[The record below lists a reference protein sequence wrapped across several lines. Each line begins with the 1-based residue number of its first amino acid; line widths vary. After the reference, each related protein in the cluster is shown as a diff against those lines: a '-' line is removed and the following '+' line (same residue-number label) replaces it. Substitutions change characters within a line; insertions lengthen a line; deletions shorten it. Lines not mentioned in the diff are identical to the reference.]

1 MHGIKGSKAESVT
14 EKMEV
19 SLIAVEYDNRMRAA
33 LREALQVSRN
43 ISLLH
48 VASTVQEAIEWCR
61 STPFEDFDMVLL
73 GGTQLSYEELKR
85 SIDLFGGSH
94 GFAVDL
100 LLVMRSFNQ
109 NLVVSALSLG
119 IRGILMEN
127 VSACT
132 IHAAIWNLRR
142 FGMYFSPQIV
152 SHLLSS
158 HGVRLNDPDYDD
170 LSIRRQFETLTESEK
185 RIAKLLAEGL
195 TNKEIAEKLVMENSS
210 VRSSISRMLKKLD
223 MKNRT
228 EVVTNWYKS
237 NMDFFQ

>member
-1 MHGIKGSKAESVT
+1 
-14 EKMEV
+14 
-19 SLIAVEYDNRMRAA
+19 
-33 LREALQVSRN
+33 
-43 ISLLH
+43 
-48 VASTVQEAIEWCR
+48 
-61 STPFEDFDMVLL
+61 
-73 GGTQLSYEELKR
+73 
-85 SIDLFGGSH
+85 
-94 GFAVDL
+94 
-100 LLVMRSFNQ
+100 
-109 NLVVSALSLG
+109 
-119 IRGILMEN
+119 MEN
-127 VSACT
+127 VSAYT

-228 EVVTNWYKS
+228 EVVANWYKS
-237 NMDFFQ
+237 NMDFF